1 MTRSA
6 KRIRRKLLVPV
17 EWLGIGL
24 AFCVIPWLSR
34 RALWRCCDFLSAVM
48 YRFDRRGKRRALEN
62 LHILL
67 GQATGAEGT
76 KAYNPDRAAYSPTA
90 REEKIIR
97 RSYRNMARTVGYA
110 FWTMCGA
117 RRKCAETGVVSA
129 RVKAFLAA
137 NRPAVTVSGHI
148 GCWEILSQLAF
159 LEGHRMMSVA
169 KDIGTGGMTAL
180 LMKARRSIGQ
190 EIVGAEGAF
199 KPLMQGLKDGKS
211 LGLLVDQKV
220 SPKKGGVWIRFC
232 GKPMPVSAAPAFFA
246 AKAKTPIVVAWS
258 RPLKDGRY
266 RCEFV
271 DSILPE
277 DARDIWNVTQRIATD
292 LERII
297 RRHPSCWV
305 LNYNYF
311 KQVPTAEESAQLE
324 KRESEQKEARRS

>member
-1 MTRSA
+1 MLREI
-6 KRIRRKLLVPV
+6 KRIRRMLLVPI
-17 EWLGIGL
+17 EWIGIAV

-34 RALWRCCDFLSAVM
+34 RVLWGCCDFLSAVM

-67 GQATGAEGT
+67 GRATVIEGT
-76 KAYNPDRAAYSPTA
+76 KAYNPDRAVYCPTA

-97 RSYRNMARTVGYA
+97 RSYRNMARAVGYA
-110 FWTMCGA
+110 FWTIFGA
-117 RRKCAETGVVSA
+117 RRKCAEAGVVSA
-129 RVKAFLAA
+129 RVKEFLAA

-180 LMKARRSIGQ
+180 LMAARRSIGQ
-190 EIVGAEGAF
+190 EIVPADGAF

-211 LGLLVDQKV
+211 LGLLVDQHV
-220 SPKKGGVWIRFC
+220 SPRKGGIWIRIF

-246 AKAKTPIVVAWS
+246 AKVRVPVIVAWS

-266 RCEFV
+266 LCDFIRTYDVEQ
-271 DSILPE
+271 
-277 DARDIWNVTQRIATD
+277 ARDIWGLTQSIASD
-292 LERII
+292 LERVI

-311 KQVPTAEESAQLE
+311 KQMPTEDELNALSA
-324 KRESEQKEARRS
+324 RESKQR